1 MEMRKG
7 LSASLF
13 KLSAY
18 MSQLQKETHGVES
31 AVKYIDELKKQLQE
45 AENLVL
51 AREKKVDSLKEVIR
65 ESHKSITV
73 QKQSMT
79 QKEDDCRTV
88 GCKIFGDDYKPPI
101 DGAENIRKK
110 LEMIRNTAMKVKTTS
125 YSSEGASAGQESG
138 NYSAGGDSGTRVA
151 MADYRSPL
159 EHLSQTNKHEGLDH
173 TKELCRFDLSGKCR
187 DETCQMQ
194 HIGDI

>member
-1 MEMRKG
+1 MDDSKKGTELKTLENDVVEMRKG

-65 ESHKSITV
+65 
-73 QKQSMT
+73 
-79 QKEDDCRTV
+79 
-88 GCKIFGDDYKPPI
+88 
-101 DGAENIRKK
+101 
-110 LEMIRNTAMKVKTTS
+110 
-125 YSSEGASAGQESG
+125 
-138 NYSAGGDSGTRVA
+138 
-151 MADYRSPL
+151 
-159 EHLSQTNKHEGLDH
+159 
-173 TKELCRFDLSGKCR
+173 
-187 DETCQMQ
+187 
-194 HIGDI
+194 